1 MKIYNYHPEYNYL
14 ISESTADKS
23 PLEPGAFIIPAHATT
38 IQPPRCD
45 SNQIQIFNGSSWDI
59 VDTKRGIYYCTE
71 TFNPIVND
79 NPLQAPENATRK
91 KPPEVTDGYYLTW
104 NNEWVLEEIPPL
116 PVLTPE
122 EKLARSGL
130 TVEELKG
137 LLGL

>member
-1 MKIYNYHPEYNYL
+1 MKIYNYHYEYNYL
-14 ISESTADKS
+14 ISESTADES

-45 SNQIQIFNGSSWDI
+45 NNQIQIFNGSSWDI
-59 VDTKRGIYYCTE
+59 VDTKRGTYYSTL
-71 TFNPIVND
+71 TFEVIVND

-91 KPPEVTDGYYLTW
+91 KPPEVPDGYYLTW